1 MEPEQVMAEIEPAV
15 VYIRGITVSGG
26 ECTLYPEFLREL
38 GALAHARAL
47 TFFLDSNGS
56 YDFEADPGLLRVT
69 DGVMLDI
76 KAVHAEFKAVTG
88 REAAQVLHRAAFLAE
103 AGKLWEVRT
112 VVSPGLFDAAR
123 AVTETCMRLSGAAYP
138 PRYKLIRYRP
148 IGVRKDAAARLI
160 EPDDALMK
168 ELAGICRSFG
178 IKAVIA

>member
-1 MEPEQVMAEIEPAV
+1 MSPEQVMAEIEPSA

-26 ECTLYPEFLREL
+26 ECTLYPAFLREL
-38 GALAHARAL
+38 GALAHARSL

-56 YDFEADPGLLRVT
+56 CDFEADIELLSVT

-76 KAVHAEFKAVTG
+76 KALPAEFKAVTG
-88 REAAQVLHRAAFLAE
+88 RDSPRVLDRAAFLAE

-123 AVTETCMRLSGAAYP
+123 TVTETCRRLSNAAVP

-148 IGVRKDAAARLI
+148 IGVRKDAAARLF
-160 EPDDALMK
+160 EPDDALMT

-178 IKAVIA
+178 IKSVMA